1 MSRQSVDKEFP
12 ENRDFSIFLI
22 VSSLIMEKCKNGF
35 VRILEREA
43 GGVNCHTLKFE
54 DHSKNNVLLVVAT
67 FASYLKV
74 EK

>member
-1 MSRQSVDKEFP
+1 
-12 ENRDFSIFLI
+12 
-22 VSSLIMEKCKNGF
+22 MEKCKNGF

-54 DHSKNNVLLVVAT
+54 DHSKNNVLYVVAT

-74 EK
+74 EKWRV